1 MHSFIGRVPLREPKS
16 VKEVD
21 RKNSV
26 KSDEKN
32 RPSHSTFPGHQS
44 GAFRLRLR
52 ARKSNSFVK
61 HQLSHVV
68 ALFFSS
74 DPPSVAVSLPKTH
87 TNTRCFGAVF
97 LWLLFAPA
105 DFLEWCSFCL
115 AIYLVR
121 CCIIL
126 YHERVPCRSEA
137 DMTRATF
144 PCRISLA
151 EHTLPP
157 MDFCRLIIR
166 RRFISAAVIAVCHIY
181 FSFC

>member
-68 ALFFSS
+68 ALFFRPTHPQWLCRCRKHTQTLAASAPSFFGYSLHQQIFSS
-74 DPPSVAVSLPKTH
+74 GAPFVWPSIWLDAALFYT
-87 TNTRCFGAVF
+87 TNV
-97 LWLLFAPA
+97 
-105 DFLEWCSFCL
+105 
-115 AIYLVR
+115 YLVA
-121 CCIIL
+121 
-126 YHERVPCRSEA
+126 PK
-137 DMTRATF
+137 
-144 PCRISLA
+144 
-151 EHTLPP
+151 
-157 MDFCRLIIR
+157 LI
-166 RRFISAAVIAVCHIY
+166 
-181 FSFC
+181 